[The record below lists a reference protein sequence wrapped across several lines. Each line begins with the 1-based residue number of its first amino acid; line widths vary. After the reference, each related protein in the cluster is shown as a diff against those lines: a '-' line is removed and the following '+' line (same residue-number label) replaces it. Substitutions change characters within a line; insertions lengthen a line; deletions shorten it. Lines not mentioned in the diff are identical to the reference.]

1 MFAHRMGRVVPE
13 VKLRIVKIAWGGKRR
28 TQALHVAPLDAGEST
43 RLLYSVACA
52 AACPRTDAT
61 AALAGATG
69 RGAAGLETTLSIVS
83 AEGVSFAGNWR
94 GFPTLRVP
102 ECKCNETDDCKRCE
116 DDEHHD
122 AVYGSARL
130 PSTCAVARA
139 AAFSHD
145 PCNPFS

>member
-1 MFAHRMGRVVPE
+1 VPE
-13 VKLRIVKIAWGGKRR
+13 VKLRIVKIAWGGERR
-28 TQALHVAPLDAGEST
+28 TRASHVAPLDAGEST
-43 RLLYSVACA
+43 GLLYSVAWA

-69 RGAAGLETTLSIVS
+69 RGAAGLETPLSIVS
-83 AEGVSFAGNWR
+83 AEGISFTGHWR

-102 ECKCNETDDCKRCE
+102 ECKCNEANDCKSCE

-122 AVYGSARL
+122 AVYESARL

-139 AAFSHD
+139 PAFSHD
-145 PCNPFS
+145 PCDPFSYPGCP